1 MGYSFYTKLYKK
13 INGIPP
19 DVYVYVNREEWG
31 GTCTKLSILLP
42 QVYGV
47 GEVVKKKFICN
58 LHSVVGYSEISLFS

>member
-19 DVYVYVNREEWG
+19 DVYVYMSREEYG
-31 GTCTKLSILLP
+31 GTCTKPPILLP

-47 GEVVKKKFICN
+47 GEVVKENFIYN
-58 LHSVVGYSEISLFS
+58 LHSVVGYSEIPLFL